1 MTKFCIDVKKTLS
14 KVYYEVKYFYNY
26 YFKSSN
32 NTRPNESD
40 YTPLREV
47 IIDSQPP
54 VSIPIPVNYSS
65 PPDFDEPH
73 PNIGYTMNIRKRP
86 SVDFT
91 QTKEKI
97 LSPISEKSDS
107 ESENDIKITVTE
119 TDLPCELDS
128 DDNWEILED
137 KTN

>member
-32 NTRPNESD
+32 NTRPNEYN

-54 VSIPIPVNYSS
+54 VSIPVNYSC

-73 PNIGYTMNIRKRP
+73 PNLSYTMNIRKRP

-91 QTKEKI
+91 STKEKI

-119 TDLPCELDS
+119 SDLPCELDS
-128 DDNWEILED
+128 DDNWEIIED

>member
-32 NTRPNESD
+32 NTRPNEYN

-73 PNIGYTMNIRKRP
+73 PNISYTMNIRKRLH
-86 SVDFT
+86 VL
-91 QTKEKI
+91 I
-97 LSPISEKSDS
+97 LLKQ
-107 ESENDIKITVTE
+107 K
-119 TDLPCELDS
+119 
-128 DDNWEILED
+128 
-137 KTN
+137 KKY

>member
-32 NTRPNESD
+32 NTRPNERD

-54 VSIPIPVNYSS
+54 VSIPVNYSS

-73 PNIGYTMNIRKRP
+73 PNISYTMNIRKRP
-86 SVDFT
+86 SVDYT
-91 QTKEKI
+91 STKEKI
-97 LSPISEKSDS
+97 LTPISEKSDS

>member
-32 NTRPNESD
+32 NTRPNEYN

-54 VSIPIPVNYSS
+54 VSIPVNYSC

-73 PNIGYTMNIRKRP
+73 PNLSYTMNIRKRP

-91 QTKEKI
+91 STKEKI
-97 LSPISEKSDS
+97 LTPISEKSDS

-119 TDLPCELDS
+119 SDLPCELDS
-128 DDNWEILED
+128 DDNWEIIED

>member
-32 NTRPNESD
+32 NTRPNEYN

-54 VSIPIPVNYSS
+54 VTIPVNYSC

-73 PNIGYTMNIRKRP
+73 PNISYTMNIRKRP
-86 SVDFT
+86 SVDYT
-91 QTKEKI
+91 STKEKV
-97 LSPISEKSDS
+97 LTPISEKSDS
-107 ESENDIKITVTE
+107 ESENDIKITVTD